1 MDSVMNTTQTQIQ
14 SEPKWLEVL
23 RNQGK
28 EDFTGLASPTAK
40 DENWRFASLFN
51 TEVEQFKPSDCPDS
65 ASLNACIEQSNLLA
79 TCSAESIYLDDHL
92 AKKSPISDDLKAK
105 GVLYLSIQEAISQHP
120 ELLEKYFLKHSTELG
135 SKKYFGLHASLVKAG
150 SILYVHKGVEI
161 YNSFVNYYW
170 SNAELGLMCPHTLII
185 AEEHSKVSV
194 VDVFNSL
201 SDTNQALSIS
211 VSNLHAHETAQVFR
225 KVIQNFNSHTV
236 SFQLDTTIAEKDT
249 SVKNLALNLGASKAR
264 FENQVK
270 INGSGAHVKMYSL
283 TVAEDTQ
290 EFDQRTFQTHNA
302 SNSVSDLLYKNA
314 LFDTSRTIFS
324 GLIQVAEGAQQTDAY
339 QTNRNLLLDPR
350 ADANSLPGLEILA
363 NDVKCS
369 HGATTGNID
378 PEELFYMLSRGIPH
392 RVAMQLIV
400 LGFFEE
406 IIDELDS
413 EDLKE
418 NIRTLLQSK
427 FSSKI

>member
-1 MDSVMNTTQTQIQ
+1 MNMTQAHLQ
-14 SEPKWLEVL
+14 SEPKWLEAL
-23 RNQGK
+23 RNQGAT
-28 EDFTGLASPTAK
+28 DFKQLPAPTAK
-40 DENWRFASLFN
+40 NENWRFASLFT
-51 TEVEQFKPSDCPDS
+51 TEVSQYKPTAASTETAFSDCI
-65 ASLNACIEQSNLLA
+65 NKSNLLEDY
-79 TCSAESIYLDDHL
+79 SAESIYLDDHL
-92 AKKSPISDDLKAK
+92 ARKTQISDALKAK
-105 GVLYLSIQEAISQHP
+105 GVLYLSIQEALDQHP

-135 SKKYFGLHASLVKAG
+135 SQKYFGLHASSVKAG
-150 SILYVHKGVEI
+150 SILYVPKGVEI
-161 YNSFVNYYW
+161 EKSFINYYW
-170 SNAELGLMCPHTLII
+170 SASEFGLICPHTLII
-185 AEEHSKVSV
+185 AEPHSKVSV
-194 VDVFNSL
+194 VDVFNSA
-201 SDTNQALSIS
+201 SDTAQALSVS
-211 VSNLHAHETAQVFR
+211 VSNIYAHKTANVFR
-225 KVIQNFNSHTV
+225 KVIQNFNPKTL
-236 SFQLDTTIAEKDT
+236 SFQLDTTIAESDST
-249 SVKNLALNLGASKAR
+249 VKNLALNLGASKAR

-283 TVAEDTQ
+283 TVAEDSQ

-302 SNSVSDLLYKNA
+302 PNSVSDLLYKNA

-378 PEELFYMLSRGIPH
+378 QEELFYMLSRGIPH

-413 EDLKE
+413 DSLKE
-418 NIRTLLQSK
+418 TIRTLLQDK
-427 FSSKI
+427 FSAKIN